1 MTWDKWVNA
10 LLGLWIIVSALISF
24 SAQTLRINLIVTG
37 VIIAAISLLTLSQ
50 APHEYSGHA

>member
-50 APHEYSGHA
+50 APHEYRGHG